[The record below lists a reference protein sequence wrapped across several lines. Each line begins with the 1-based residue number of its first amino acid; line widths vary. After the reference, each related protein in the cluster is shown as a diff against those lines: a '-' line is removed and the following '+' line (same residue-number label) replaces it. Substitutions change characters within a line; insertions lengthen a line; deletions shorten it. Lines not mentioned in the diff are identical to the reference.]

1 MCQTWLMLLIA
12 LVLALGLLGPILAIP
27 RRLGIPV
34 AIGEILVGV
43 IFGVSGF
50 NWVGGTEPTIHLLS
64 QIGFALVM
72 MSSASSI
79 SLSALTQSKAI
90 ANAARN
96 VAISIIP
103 AVAIA
108 YGIATFAGFDLALV
122 FAVIMF
128 SSSAAL
134 VLPAFA
140 GTKNTAQFVVFTTQ
154 VALADLLAIIA
165 LPLVIKGANF
175 MSVISGAAIIA
186 VMAYLIF
193 LALRRFNND
202 GKWAEVRELSKKR
215 RFGLELRISLIV
227 LLVMAG
233 ITQTFG
239 VTIMIAGFGLGLAIG
254 ANGVPHRLSRQIF
267 AVTEGFFSPLFFVV
281 LGSQI
286 DIRALITNPQLLLLS
301 LALFAGA
308 MVTHL
313 SAVLFKLPVRFAI
326 ASAAQLGVP
335 TAVIAIGQQTGILSA
350 GQAAAIMLAA
360 LLTIGATLV
369 TRRQVGQQPN

>member
-90 ANAARN
+90 AKAARN

-108 YGIATFAGFDLALV
+108 YGIATFAGFDLAPV

-239 VTIMIAGFGLGLAIG
+239 VTIMIAGFGLGLAVG

-313 SAVLFKLPVRFAI
+313 TAVLFKLPVRFAI

-360 LLTIGATLV
+360 LLTIGATLLTHR
-369 TRRQVGQQPN
+369 TRATA

>member
-239 VTIMIAGFGLGLAIG
+239 VTIMIASFSLGLAIG

>member
-90 ANAARN
+90 AKASRN